1 MIENKLIALITGA
14 GSGIGAEIA
23 KELSQKNIHTI
34 ITDKT
39 LIGLRKTEEAILSNK
54 GSCTVAQL
62 DMQDFLGIDRLGFE
76 VFKRWKKLDIMI
88 SNAAILGT
96 LGPIHHQN
104 SEEFQEVLKVNAL
117 SNHRLIRSFEA
128 LLKKGNN
135 PKAIFLTSSLVAN
148 PKPFW
153 GAYSVSK
160 AMLEHIVKIW
170 ALENKNNNLSISL
183 IDPGETDTPI
193 RRQAMPGENSKLL
206 RKPQDVA
213 KLILKEIFIDKI
225 YKGNLIKLIF

>member
-54 GSCTVAQL
+54 GTCTVAQL

-135 PKAIFLTSSLVAN
+135 PKAIFLTSSLVAT

-183 IDPGETDTPI
+183 IDPGETDTPM
-193 RRQAMPGENSKLL
+193 RRQAMPGESSKLL

>member
-54 GSCTVAQL
+54 GTCTVAQL

-104 SEEFQEVLKVNAL
+104 SEEFQEVLKVNAV

-213 KLILKEIFIDKI
+213 KLILKEIFIDKV

>member
-54 GSCTVAQL
+54 GTCTVAQL

-104 SEEFQEVLKVNAL
+104 SEEFQEVLKVNAV

-183 IDPGETDTPI
+183 IDPGETDTPM

-213 KLILKEIFIDKI
+213 KLILKEIFIDKV

>member
-54 GSCTVAQL
+54 GTCTVAQL

-104 SEEFQEVLKVNAL
+104 SEEFQEVLKVNAV

-183 IDPGETDTPI
+183 IDPGETDTPM
-193 RRQAMPGENSKLL
+193 RRQAMPGESSKLL

>member
-54 GSCTVAQL
+54 GTCTVAQL

-104 SEEFQEVLKVNAL
+104 SEEFQEILKVNAV

>member
-39 LIGLRKTEEAILSNK
+39 LIGLRKTEEAVLSNK
-54 GSCTVAQL
+54 GTCTVAQL

-135 PKAIFLTSSLVAN
+135 PKAIFLTSSLVAT

-183 IDPGETDTPI
+183 IDPGETDTPM

>member
-104 SEEFQEVLKVNAL
+104 SEEFQEVLKVNAV

-206 RKPQDVA
+206 RKPQDVG

>member
-54 GSCTVAQL
+54 GTCTVAQL

-104 SEEFQEVLKVNAL
+104 SEEFQEVLKVNAV

-183 IDPGETDTPI
+183 IDPGETDTPM

>member
-54 GSCTVAQL
+54 GTCTVAQL

-104 SEEFQEVLKVNAL
+104 SEEFQEVLKVNAV

-183 IDPGETDTPI
+183 IDPGETDSPI

-213 KLILKEIFIDKI
+213 KLILKEIFIDKV

>member
-54 GSCTVAQL
+54 GTCTVAQL

-213 KLILKEIFIDKI
+213 KLILKEIFIDKV

>member
-54 GSCTVAQL
+54 GTCTVAQL

-104 SEEFQEVLKVNAL
+104 SEEFQEVLKVNAV

-183 IDPGETDTPI
+183 IDPGETDTPM
-193 RRQAMPGENSKLL
+193 RRQAMPGESSKLL

-213 KLILKEIFIDKI
+213 KLILKEIFIDKV

>member
-54 GSCTVAQL
+54 GTCTVAQL

-104 SEEFQEVLKVNAL
+104 SEEFQEVLKVNAV

-128 LLKKGNN
+128 LLKKGNK
-135 PKAIFLTSSLVAN
+135 PKAIFITTSLVAN

-183 IDPGETDTPI
+183 IDPGETDTPM

-213 KLILKEIFIDKI
+213 KLILKEILVDKV
-225 YKGNLIKLIF
+225 YKGKLIKLIF

>member
-23 KELSQKNIHTI
+23 KELSQKNVHTI

-54 GSCTVAQL
+54 GTCTVAQL

-104 SEEFQEVLKVNAL
+104 SEEFHEVLKVNAL

-213 KLILKEIFIDKI
+213 KLILKEIFIDKV

>member
-54 GSCTVAQL
+54 GTCTVAQL

-104 SEEFQEVLKVNAL
+104 SEEFQEVLKVNAV

-183 IDPGETDTPI
+183 IDPGETDTPM

-213 KLILKEIFIDKI
+213 KLILKEIFVDKI

>member
-54 GSCTVAQL
+54 GTCTVAQL

-183 IDPGETDTPI
+183 IDPGETDTPM

>member
-54 GSCTVAQL
+54 GTCTVAQL
-62 DMQDFLGIDRLGFE
+62 DIQDFLGIDRLGFE

-104 SEEFQEVLKVNAL
+104 SEEFQEVLKVNAV

-193 RRQAMPGENSKLL
+193 RRQAMPGENFKLL

-213 KLILKEIFIDKI
+213 KLILKEIFIDKV

>member
-54 GSCTVAQL
+54 GTCTVAQL

-76 VFKRWKKLDIMI
+76 VFKRWKKLDIMV

-104 SEEFQEVLKVNAL
+104 SEEFQEVLKVNAV

-183 IDPGETDTPI
+183 IDPGETDTPM
-193 RRQAMPGENSKLL
+193 RRQAMPGESSKLL

-213 KLILKEIFIDKI
+213 KLILKEIFIDKV

>member
-104 SEEFQEVLKVNAL
+104 SEEFQEVLKVNAV

-135 PKAIFLTSSLVAN
+135 PKAIFLTSSLVAT

-206 RKPQDVA
+206 RKIFVQNIYCLGA
-213 KLILKEIFIDKI
+213 WCWFLRAMREEIK
-225 YKGNLIKLIF
+225 

>member
-54 GSCTVAQL
+54 GTCTVAQL

-183 IDPGETDTPI
+183 IDPGETDTPM

-213 KLILKEIFIDKI
+213 KLILKEIFIDKV

>member
-54 GSCTVAQL
+54 GTCTVAQL

-104 SEEFQEVLKVNAL
+104 SEEFQEVLKVNAV

>member
-104 SEEFQEVLKVNAL
+104 SEEFQEVLKVNAV

-183 IDPGETDTPI
+183 IDPGETDTPM
-193 RRQAMPGENSKLL
+193 RRQAMPGESSKLL

-213 KLILKEIFIDKI
+213 KLILKEIFIDKV

>member
-104 SEEFQEVLKVNAL
+104 SEEFQEVLKVNAV

-183 IDPGETDTPI
+183 IDPGETDTPM

>member
-104 SEEFQEVLKVNAL
+104 SEEFQEVLKVNAV

-213 KLILKEIFIDKI
+213 KLILKEIFIDKV

>member
-39 LIGLRKTEEAILSNK
+39 LIGLRKTEEAILSNE
-54 GSCTVAQL
+54 GTCTVAQL

-104 SEEFQEVLKVNAL
+104 SEEFQEVLKVNAV

-213 KLILKEIFIDKI
+213 KLILKEIFIDKV

>member
-54 GSCTVAQL
+54 GTCTVAQL

-76 VFKRWKKLDIMI
+76 VFKRWK
-88 SNAAILGT
+88 NAAILGT

-104 SEEFQEVLKVNAL
+104 SEEFQEVLKVNAV

-213 KLILKEIFIDKI
+213 KLILKEIFIDKV

>member
-14 GSGIGAEIA
+14 GTGIGAEIA

-54 GSCTVAQL
+54 GTCTVAQL

-104 SEEFQEVLKVNAL
+104 SEEFQEVLKVNAV

-148 PKPFW
+148 PKAFW

-183 IDPGETDTPI
+183 IDPGETDTPM

-213 KLILKEIFIDKI
+213 KLILKEIFIDKV

>member
-39 LIGLRKTEEAILSNK
+39 LIGLRKTEEVILSNK
-54 GSCTVAQL
+54 GTCTVAQL

-104 SEEFQEVLKVNAL
+104 SEEFQEVLKVNAV

-183 IDPGETDTPI
+183 IDPGETDSPI

>member
-54 GSCTVAQL
+54 GTCTVAQL

>member
-54 GSCTVAQL
+54 GTCTVAQL

-104 SEEFQEVLKVNAL
+104 SEEFQEVLKVNAV

-135 PKAIFLTSSLVAN
+135 PKAIFLTSSLVAT

-183 IDPGETDTPI
+183 IDPGETDTPM
-193 RRQAMPGENSKLL
+193 RRQAMPGESSKLL

-213 KLILKEIFIDKI
+213 KLILKEIFIDKV

>member
-54 GSCTVAQL
+54 GTCTVAQL

-104 SEEFQEVLKVNAL
+104 SEEFQEVLKVNAV

-183 IDPGETDTPI
+183 IDPGETDTAM
-193 RRQAMPGENSKLL
+193 RRKAMPGESSKLL
-206 RKPQDVA
+206 RKSQDVA
-213 KLILKEIFIDKI
+213 KLILKEIFIDKV

>member
-54 GSCTVAQL
+54 GTCTVAQL

-104 SEEFQEVLKVNAL
+104 SEEFQEVLKVNAV

-183 IDPGETDTPI
+183 IDPGIIDTPM
-193 RRQAMPGENSKLL
+193 RRQAMPGESSKLL

-213 KLILKEIFIDKI
+213 KLILKEIFIDKV

>member
-54 GSCTVAQL
+54 GTCTVAQL

-104 SEEFQEVLKVNAL
+104 SEEFQEVLKVNAV

-135 PKAIFLTSSLVAN
+135 PKAIFLSSSLVAN

-183 IDPGETDTPI
+183 IDPGETDTPM

-213 KLILKEIFIDKI
+213 KLILKEIFIDKV

>member
-39 LIGLRKTEEAILSNK
+39 LIGLRKTEEVILSNK
-54 GSCTVAQL
+54 GTCTVAQL

-104 SEEFQEVLKVNAL
+104 SEEFQEVLKVNAV

-183 IDPGETDTPI
+183 IDPGIIDTPM
-193 RRQAMPGENSKLL
+193 RRQAMPGENSKIL
-206 RKPQDVA
+206 RKPQEVA
-213 KLILKEIFIDKI
+213 KLILKEILIDKV
-225 YKGNLIKLIF
+225 YKGKLIKLIF

>member
-54 GSCTVAQL
+54 GTCTVAQL

-128 LLKKGNN
+128 LLKKRNN
-135 PKAIFLTSSLVAN
+135 PKAIFLTSSLVAT

-183 IDPGETDTPI
+183 IDPGETDTPM

-213 KLILKEIFIDKI
+213 KLILKEIFIDKV

>member
-54 GSCTVAQL
+54 GTCTVAQL

-104 SEEFQEVLKVNAL
+104 SEEFKEVLKVNAV

-213 KLILKEIFIDKI
+213 KLILKEIFIDKV

>member
-54 GSCTVAQL
+54 GTCTVAQL

-104 SEEFQEVLKVNAL
+104 SEEFQEVLKVNAV

-183 IDPGETDTPI
+183 IDPGETDTLI

>member
-54 GSCTVAQL
+54 GTCTVAQL

-135 PKAIFLTSSLVAN
+135 PKAIFLTSSLVVS

>member
-14 GSGIGAEIA
+14 GSGIGAEVA

-54 GSCTVAQL
+54 GTCTVAQL

-104 SEEFQEVLKVNAL
+104 SEEFQEVLKVNAV

-206 RKPQDVA
+206 RKPKDVA
-213 KLILKEIFIDKI
+213 KLILKEIFTDK
-225 YKGNLIKLIF
+225 

>member
-54 GSCTVAQL
+54 GTCTVAQL

-104 SEEFQEVLKVNAL
+104 SEEFQEVLKVNAV

-193 RRQAMPGENSKLL
+193 RRQGMPGENSKLL

-213 KLILKEIFIDKI
+213 KLILKEIFIDKV

>member
-104 SEEFQEVLKVNAL
+104 SEEFQEVLKVNAV

-183 IDPGETDTPI
+183 IDPGETDTPM

-213 KLILKEIFIDKI
+213 KLILKEIFIDKV